1 MRHLIGIGLA
11 VVLSAA
17 IFFGGGW
24 AYNRLFTRNLGSEWS
39 LPVGGGSFVSNSI
52 VTSGL
57 AAMAGVALLIGL
69 ALLIRWVSP
78 LATGLPGL
86 VLLAWTVLYVAS
98 PERAVH
104 YIPLKAHNVGLGF
117 AGLGTTGILGAAGVV
132 LVMPLFFPSRWRRP
146 VGDVADVADGE
157 DAPIEATTVI
167 SPART
172 GLIPGMGS
180 STWQSLTSENA
191 KLGDPGW

>member
-1 MRHLIGIGLA
+1 MRHLIGTGLA
-11 VVLSAA
+11 VVISAA

-24 AYNRLFTRNLGSEWS
+24 AFNRLFTRNLGSEWS
-39 LPVGGGSFVSNSI
+39 LPAGGGNFTGNSV
-52 VTSGL
+52 VTGGL

-69 ALLIRWVSP
+69 ALVIRWVSP

-86 VLLAWTVLYVAS
+86 VLLAWTALYVAS

-104 YIPLKAHNVGLGF
+104 YIPLKAHNFGLGF

-146 VGDVADVADGE
+146 VIDIDDADAE
-157 DAPIEATTVI
+157 DDLIEATTVT
-167 SPART
+167 SPSKT
-172 GLIPGMGS
+172 GLVAGMGS
-180 STWQSLTSENA
+180 SAWESLTSENT
-191 KLGDPGW
+191 KLDDSGW

>member
-11 VVLSAA
+11 VVISAA

-24 AYNRLFTRNLGSEWS
+24 AFNRLFTRNLGAEWS
-39 LPVGGGSFVSNSI
+39 LPAGGGNFTSNSV
-52 VTSGL
+52 VTGGL

-69 ALLIRWVSP
+69 ALVIRWVSP

-86 VLLAWTVLYVAS
+86 ILLAWTALYVAS

-104 YIPLKAHNVGLGF
+104 YIPLKAHNFGLGF

-146 VGDVADVADGE
+146 VIDDVGGE
-157 DAPIEATTVI
+157 DDLIEATSVT
-167 SPART
+167 SPRT
-172 GLIPGMGS
+172 GLVAGMGS
-180 STWQSLTSENA
+180 SAWESLTSENP
-191 KLGDPGW
+191 KLGDSDW

>member
-1 MRHLIGIGLA
+1 
-11 VVLSAA
+11 
-17 IFFGGGW
+17 
-24 AYNRLFTRNLGSEWS
+24 
-39 LPVGGGSFVSNSI
+39 VGNSV

-86 VLLAWTVLYVAS
+86 VLLVWTALYVAS

-146 VGDVADVADGE
+146 VGDDVGGE
-157 DAPIEATTVI
+157 DDLIEATTVI
-167 SPART
+167 SPSST
-172 GLIPGMGS
+172 GLITGMGS
-180 STWQSLTSENA
+180 STWKSLTSENP
-191 KLGDPGW
+191 KLGTPGW

>member
-24 AYNRLFTRNLGSEWS
+24 AYSRLFTRNLGSEWS
-39 LPVGGGSFVSNSI
+39 LPTSGNFVSNSV
-52 VTSGL
+52 VTTGL

-86 VLLAWTVLYVAS
+86 VLLAWTGLYVAS
-98 PERAVH
+98 PVRAVH
-104 YIPLKAHNVGLGF
+104 YIPLKAHNVGLGL

-132 LVMPLFFPSRWRRP
+132 LVIPLFFPSRWRRP
-146 VGDVADVADGE
+146 TAYDAGGE
-157 DAPIEATTVI
+157 DDPIEATAVR
-167 SPART
+167 SPSGT
-172 GLIPGMGS
+172 GLIAGMGS
-180 STWQSLTSENA
+180 SAWESLTSENR
-191 KLGDPGW
+191 KFGDPDW

>member
-24 AYNRLFTRNLGSEWS
+24 AYSRLFTRNLGSEWS
-39 LPVGGGSFVSNSI
+39 LPTGGGNFLSNSV

-86 VLLAWTVLYVAS
+86 VLLAWTALYVAS

-104 YIPLKAHNVGLGF
+104 YIPLKAHNVGLGL
-117 AGLGTTGILGAAGVV
+117 AGLGTTGILAAAGIV
-132 LVMPLFFPSRWRRP
+132 LVMPLFIPSRWRRP
-146 VGDVADVADGE
+146 TAYDAGGE
-157 DAPIEATTVI
+157 DNPIEATTVT
-167 SPART
+167 SPSST
-172 GLIPGMGS
+172 GLFAGMGS
-180 STWQSLTSENA
+180 SAWKSVTSENP
-191 KLGDPGW
+191 KLGDPG

>member
-17 IFFGGGW
+17 IFLGGGW
-24 AYNRLFTRNLGSEWS
+24 AYNRLFARNLGSQWS
-39 LPVGGGSFVSNSI
+39 LPAGGGNLVSNSV

-57 AAMAGVALLIGL
+57 AAMAGLALLVGL

-86 VLLAWTVLYVAS
+86 VLLAWTALYVAS
-98 PERAVH
+98 PARAVH
-104 YIPLKAHNVGLGF
+104 YIPLKAHSMGLGF

-146 VGDVADVADGE
+146 VDGAVGPK
-157 DAPIEATTVI
+157 DDIIEATTVT
-167 SPART
+167 SPSGT
-172 GLIPGMGS
+172 GLIAGMGS
-180 STWQSLTSENA
+180 STWESVTSQNPR
-191 KLGDPGW
+191 LDDPGW

>member
-17 IFFGGGW
+17 VFFGGGW
-24 AYNRLFTRNLGSEWS
+24 AYDRLLTRNHGSAWS
-39 LPVGGGSFVSNSI
+39 LPAGGGNFVSNSV

-57 AAMAGVALLIGL
+57 GAMAAVALLIGL

-78 LATGLPGL
+78 LATALPGL
-86 VLLAWTVLYVAS
+86 VLLAWTALYVAS
-98 PERAVH
+98 PERAVR
-104 YIPLKAHNVGLGF
+104 YIPLKAQSVGLGF
-117 AGLGTTGILGAAGVV
+117 AGLGTTGILGAAGLV

-146 VGDVADVADGE
+146 AGADAHGE
-157 DAPIEATTVI
+157 QGLIEATTGT
-167 SPART
+167 SPAST
-172 GLIPGMGS
+172 VLIADLDSG
-180 STWQSLTSENA
+180 TWEPPTSENP

>member
-17 IFFGGGW
+17 VFFGGGW
-24 AYNRLFTRNLGSEWS
+24 AYSRLFTRNLGSEWS
-39 LPVGGGSFVSNSI
+39 LPAGGGNFVSNSV

-78 LATGLPGL
+78 LVTGLPGL
-86 VLLAWTVLYVAS
+86 VLLAWTALYVAS
-98 PERAVH
+98 PERAVRF
-104 YIPLKAHNVGLGF
+104 IPLKAHNVGLGF

-146 VGDVADVADGE
+146 AAHDASGE
-157 DAPIEATTVI
+157 DDPIEATTVR
-167 SPART
+167 SPSGT
-172 GLIPGMGS
+172 GLIAGMGS
-180 STWQSLTSENA
+180 STWESLTSENP
-191 KLGDPGW
+191 KFGDPDR

>member
-11 VVLSAA
+11 VVISAA

-24 AYNRLFTRNLGSEWS
+24 AFNRLFTRNLGSEWS
-39 LPVGGGSFVSNSI
+39 LPAGGGNFTSNSV

-69 ALLIRWVSP
+69 ALVIRWVSP

-86 VLLAWTVLYVAS
+86 VLLAWTALYVAG
-98 PERAVH
+98 PARAVH

-132 LVMPLFFPSRWRRP
+132 LVMPLFFPSRWLRP
-146 VGDVADVADGE
+146 LIDDDVE
-157 DAPIEATTVI
+157 DDPIEATAVT
-167 SPART
+167 SPSKT
-172 GLIPGMGS
+172 GLVAGMGS
-180 STWQSLTSENA
+180 SAWQSLTSENP
-191 KLGDPGW
+191 KIGDSDW

>member
-17 IFFGGGW
+17 IFFGDGW
-24 AYNRLFTRNLGSEWS
+24 AYSRLFTRNLGSEWS
-39 LPVGGGSFVSNSI
+39 LPAGGGNFVSNSV

-57 AAMAGVALLIGL
+57 GAMAGVALLIGL

-86 VLLAWTVLYVAS
+86 VLVAWTGLYVAS
-98 PERAVH
+98 PVRAVH
-104 YIPLKAHNVGLGF
+104 YIPLKAHSVGLGF

-132 LVMPLFFPSRWRRP
+132 LVMPLFFPSRWRREA
-146 VGDVADVADGE
+146 GDNAVVDD
-157 DAPIEATTVI
+157 PIEATTVI
-167 SPART
+167 SPSST
-172 GLIPGMGS
+172 GLIAGIGS
-180 STWQSLTSENA
+180 STWDSLTSENP